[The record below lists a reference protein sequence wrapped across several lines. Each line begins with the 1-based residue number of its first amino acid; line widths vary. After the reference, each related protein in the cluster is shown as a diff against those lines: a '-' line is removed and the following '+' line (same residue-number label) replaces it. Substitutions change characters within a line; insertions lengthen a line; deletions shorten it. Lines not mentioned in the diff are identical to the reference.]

1 MAPSPSRF
9 RGLGRRRPPSLVGR
23 ASLGSL
29 PGPMRRIAVLLAA
42 TCLSFVLAAVSA
54 DAAPPACLSPQS
66 WVGGTTDL
74 CQGSVVYRDYV
85 DDDYGADTGDH
96 STDRTATLAPS
107 AGDEN
112 YPADQDATADLIQL
126 TLRIDGDKLD
136 VEGLYNALYDADST
150 TLALAIDTDGNP
162 ATGGGQW
169 RNLDV
174 SSKGWDDIA
183 LFTKGDT
190 KANTISGSIPLPAG
204 THWRIQA
211 ASAISSTGRVMN
223 VAFRGP
229 IERARNNFNNVV
241 DSDAGSWFEDDQ
253 AAALA
258 KGDISQF
265 GYDVDVADLRNG
277 VSRQM
282 DVGPGLHERV
292 YRSDYTVPPKNEGV
306 DVAGVPGRGRGSSSG
321 PPLGF
326 EQTFQY
332 LGHYQ
337 PYGIYIPDKPGPHGM
352 QMVFHGSSSVMSGL
366 VNQPGMQQR
375 FGEDLNRVLVVPEAR
390 GQNGFGSDISER
402 DLLDVMADVQANY
415 PIDAERVFSGGY
427 SQGGYITYRMAE
439 LYPDRFAG
447 AVDWVGFTG
456 NDENGTP
463 AQSGGYTAGAV
474 GNVIDFVGNL
484 RRVPTFMLYAG
495 ADELV
500 HANTAVAMDDAFK
513 ATDNVFT
520 FYTHPLAEHL
530 TFAALDDWRKESAD
544 TAKLALVH
552 DPPRVSFRTATFL
565 DDPAHRIVHDQAYW
579 VSKISQ
585 RANAYEDVDLT
596 TFACG
601 GSVPVLESG
610 SGSGSDPVPW
620 RSDFHRQTGT
630 TPLERRSALEGTIK
644 NVKSVT
650 VDAKATCLAGEAVSY
665 KLTTDGPAS
674 VVFSDGRSIELP
686 KAGTFTG
693 TLGAPPPAACASRRT
708 VHVHVRRPAGM
719 RVRTL
724 SVFVAGKRRLVVH
737 HPRARRIP
745 TAVSL
750 GGLPKGR
757 VRVTFVLRGTRRGQ
771 ATVVRRAHLYRTC
784 VRGHKNR

>member
-1 MAPSPSRF
+1 MTRVHLAVVAAAIGALIAPTP
-9 RGLGRRRPPSLVGR
+9 
-23 ASLGSL
+23 ASAASCSTAPRSWTGGS
-29 PGPMRRIAVLLAA
+29 V
-42 TCLSFVLAAVSA
+42 
-54 DAAPPACLSPQS
+54 
-66 WVGGTTDL
+66 DL
-74 CQGSVVYRDYV
+74 CRGTFVYSDYV
-85 DDDYGADTGDH
+85 DDDYGADTGD
-96 STDRTATLAPS
+96 SNTTSRTAGLAPS
-107 AGDEN
+107 AGDQS
-112 YPADQDATADLIQL
+112 YPGSGQDATADIVRL
-126 TLRIDGDKLD
+126 TLRIKGKRLH
-136 VEGLYNALYDADST
+136 VTGLMNALFQKRQT
-150 TLALAIDTDGNP
+150 TLALAINTDGKNS
-162 ATGGGQW
+162 TGGGKW

-174 SSKGWDDIA
+174 SSKGWDKLY
-183 LFTKGDT
+183 LFKRGNTKT
-190 KANTISGSIPLPAG
+190 NTISGNVPLPRG
-204 THWRIQA
+204 RKWRVQA
-211 ASAISSTGRVMN
+211 AAAISSSGQVMN
-223 VAFRGP
+223 VAFRG
-229 IERARNNFNNVV
+229 IHEKASAQGVGTSS
-241 DSDAGSWFEDDQ
+241 DSGSWFEDKQ

-258 KGDISQF
+258 NGDISQF
-265 GYDVDVADLRNG
+265 GATVRTAQLRAHRTKLQGVDG
-277 VSRQM
+277 
-282 DVGPGLHERV
+282 GLHERV
-292 YRSDYTVPPKNEGV
+292 YRSKYTVPPKGEGV
-306 DVAGVPGRGRGSSSG
+306 DVSGVPGRGNGG
-321 PPLGF
+321 GQVALGF

-337 PYGIYIPDKPGPHGM
+337 PYGIYIPKGRAPYGM
-352 QMVFHGSSSVMSGL
+352 QMLFHGSSSVMSGL

-375 FGEDLNRVLVVPEAR
+375 FGEELHRILVVPEAR

-402 DLLDVMADVQANY
+402 DLLDVMADVQRAY
-415 PIDAERVFSGGY
+415 RVDRDKVFSGGY

-463 AQSGGYTAGAV
+463 AQSGGYTAGAG
-474 GNVIDFVGNL
+474 GNVIDFVAHL
-484 RRVPTFMLYAG
+484 RPVPTFRPYAG

-500 HANTAVAMDDAFK
+500 HANPAVAMDNAFK
-513 ATDNVFT
+513 ATDDVFT
-520 FYTHPLAEHL
+520 FYTPPLAEHL

-544 TAKLALVH
+544 TAKLSLVH
-552 DPPRVSFRTATFL
+552 DPPRVTFRTASFL
-565 DDPAHRIVHDQAYW
+565 DDPAHGIVHDHAYW
-579 VSKISQ
+579 VSKVTQ
-585 RANAYEDVDLT
+585 RENAYEDVDLT

-693 TLGAPPPAACASRRT
+693 TLAALPPAACASRRT

>member
-1 MAPSPSRF
+1 
-9 RGLGRRRPPSLVGR
+9 
-23 ASLGSL
+23 
-29 PGPMRRIAVLLAA
+29 MRRILGGLLALA
-42 TCLSFVLAAVSA
+42 ISLAAAPVASA
-54 DAAPPACLSPQS
+54 AAACLSPHS

-74 CQGSVVYRDYV
+74 CQGTVVYRDYV

-306 DVAGVPGRGRGSSSG
+306 AVAGVPGRGNGGGNG
-321 PPLGF
+321 PPIGF

-332 LGHYQ
+332 LGNYQ

-352 QMVFHGSSSVMSGL
+352 QMAFHGSSSVMSAL
-366 VNQPGMQQR
+366 INQPGMQQR
-375 FGEDLNRVLVVPEAR
+375 FGEELNRVLVVPEAR

-402 DLLDVMADVQANY
+402 DLLDVMNDVVQSY
-415 PIDAERVFSGGY
+415 PIDTDKIFSGGY

-439 LYPDRFAG
+439 LYPQLFAG

-456 NDENGTP
+456 DDENGTP
-463 AQSGGYTAGAV
+463 LQGQGYTAGAV

-484 RRVPTFMLYAG
+484 RRVPTFMLYSG

-500 HANTAVAMDDAFK
+500 HVNTALAMQSAFQASDDI
-513 ATDNVFT
+513 FT
-520 FYTHPLAEHL
+520 FYFHPAAEHL
-530 TFAALDDWRKESAD
+530 TFAGLDDWRKEAAD
-544 TAKLALVH
+544 TKGLSLVH
-552 DPPRVSFRTATFL
+552 DPPRVTYRTATFL
-565 DDPAHRIVHDQAYW
+565 DDPAHGIVHDRAYW
-579 VSKISQ
+579 VSEIRQ
-585 RANAYEDVDLT
+585 RKAAYEDVDLT
-596 TFACG
+596 TYACG
-601 GSVPVLESG
+601 GSVPVTETGTSQG
-610 SGSGSDPVPW
+610 DDPLPW
-620 RSDFHRQTGT
+620 NADFRKQTGLKNL
-630 TPLERRSALEGTIK
+630 PKRNALEGSLG
-644 NVKSVT
+644 NVASLSI
-650 VDAKATCLAGEAVSY
+650 DAGATCLKDKSLTY
-665 KLTTDGPAS
+665 DITTDGPATIAFNDS
-674 VVFSDGRSIELP
+674 RTLKFDA
-686 KAGTFTG
+686 AGHHKG
-693 TLGAPPPAACASRRT
+693 TLAHAVLGRCSRGGKVRFALHGSRAGHVVRVVVYVNGKRKLARKGKHLRSVTISRLPAKRFSVKIVT
-708 VHVHVRRPAGM
+708 
-719 RVRTL
+719 TL
-724 SVFVAGKRRLVVH
+724 SSGSKRISTRAFRGCKKTA
-737 HPRARRIP
+737 PR
-745 TAVSL
+745 
-750 GGLPKGR
+750 
-757 VRVTFVLRGTRRGQ
+757 TR
-771 ATVVRRAHLYRTC
+771 VVRRKH
-784 VRGHKNR
+784 